1 MKKIFFVF
9 ALNFMLITSV
19 FSQKTFQICSKEN
32 QELVDGRFMPSDT
45 LGTIPMTGKLMTSKK
60 EIAIY
65 SGKVKLFAVNPVDL
79 KQTYDDVGM
88 AEFYCKKRKIIIRMF
103 GIDRL
108 SEGWIM
114 IIKDNKATTYNYC
127 K

>member
-1 MKKIFFVF
+1 MKKLIFVF

-19 FSQKTFQICSKEN
+19 FSQKTFKICSKEN
-32 QELVDGRFMPSDT
+32 QELVDGRFVPSDT
-45 LGTIPMTGKLMTSKK
+45 LGAIPMTGKLIVSKK

-65 SGKVKLFAVNPVDL
+65 SGKVKLFGVNPVDL

-88 AEFYCKKRKIIIRMF
+88 GEFYCKKRKIIIRMF

>member
-1 MKKIFFVF
+1 MKKIIFVF
-9 ALNFMLITSV
+9 ALNFMLISSA
-19 FSQKTFQICSKEN
+19 FSQNMKICSKEN
-32 QELVDGRFMPSDT
+32 QELVSGRFVPSDT
-45 LGTIPMTGKLMTSKK
+45 LGAIPMSGKLIVSKK

-103 GIDRL
+103 GIKMA

-114 IIKDNKATTYNYC
+114 IIKDEKATVYNFC

>member
-1 MKKIFFVF
+1 MKKIIFVI
-9 ALNFMLITSV
+9 ALNFMLITSA
-19 FSQKTFQICSKEN
+19 FSQKTFKICSKEN
-32 QELVDGRFMPSDT
+32 QELVDGRFVPSDT
-45 LGTIPMTGKLMTSKK
+45 LGAIPMTGKLMISKK

-65 SGKVKLFAVNPVDL
+65 SGKVKLFGVNPIDL
-79 KQTYDDVGM
+79 KQTYDDLGM

-103 GIDRL
+103 GIKMA

-114 IIKDNKATTYNYC
+114 IIKDEKATVYNFC

>member
-1 MKKIFFVF
+1 MKKIIFVF
-9 ALNFMLITSV
+9 ALNFMLITSA
-19 FSQKTFQICSKEN
+19 FSQNMKICSKEN
-32 QELVDGRFMPSDT
+32 QELVNGRFVPTDT
-45 LGTIPMTGKLMTSKK
+45 LGAIPMSGKLIVSKK

-65 SGKVKLFAVNPVDL
+65 SGKVKLFGVNPVDL

-103 GIDRL
+103 GIKMA

-114 IIKDNKATTYNYC
+114 IIKDEKATVYNFC